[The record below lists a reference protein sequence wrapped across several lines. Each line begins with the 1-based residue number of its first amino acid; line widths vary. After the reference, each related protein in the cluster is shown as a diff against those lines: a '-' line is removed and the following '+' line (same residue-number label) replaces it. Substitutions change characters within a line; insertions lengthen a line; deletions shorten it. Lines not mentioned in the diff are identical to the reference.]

1 MALYITT
8 ANTILTRLK
17 NKTLP
22 LDLRRQSQEPKFGVC
37 STIEEL

>member
-8 ANTILTRLK
+8 AKIILTRLK

-22 LDLRRQSQEPKFGVC
+22 LDLRRQSQELKFGVC
-37 STIEEL
+37 STKEEL